1 MSPLMNKLWVILVME
16 VWIGPHGMCWPMV
29 PNQPQDNMELD
40 GWNKVCH
47 DDDNMTV
54 YEEVLGMCVS
64 CSTCDLQS
72 QDDHC
77 YTCRALGIIPSGTT
91 PSPVR
96 QDIEAPGDEIDNT
109 DGIDNAHGKPPLA
122 KDSSSDMGLSIGLA
136 LGGVCGGVFTLTLVV
151 GVGVKVL
158 KKRRNGLVPVQE
170 HDDATAGQS
179 THLPPQQETNPP
191 DRFHPSNPLTN
202 LEGFD
207 QTSDLLETTL

>member
-1 MSPLMNKLWVILVME
+1 MACAGLWYLINRRITWSSVRINLFDC
-16 VWIGPHGMCWPMV
+16 GM
-29 PNQPQDNMELD
+29 
-40 GWNKVCH
+40 NKVCN

-96 QDIEAPGDEIDNT
+96 QDIEVPGDQGDKDRGSSKDVVKINNEIDNT
-109 DGIDNAHGKPPLA
+109 DGIDNTHGLP
-122 KDSSSDMGLSIGLA
+122 IGLA

-151 GVGVKVL
+151 GVTLL
-158 KKRRNGLVPVQE
+158 KKRRNGLVPVQQ
-170 HDDATAGQS
+170 HDDAAVGQS

-191 DRFHPSNPLTN
+191 DKFHPSAALTN
-202 LEGFD
+202 TEGFN
-207 QTSDLLETTL
+207 QNSGLLEITL